1 MLYPDLYESTI
12 APKNKLEKDLY
23 SCDGGDDACVV
34 AYVSKMFATP
44 AADLP
49 ENKKKP
55 LTADEMRAKAR
66 EAKEARQRA
75 LGNGEDGQPAPDGS
89 APLLAL
95 SPETNTDVDPAGDFI
110 DADEVLLGFARLY
123 SGSLRVGSRIGCVL
137 PKYNNGLGRSHGRNK
152 SHYVETKV
160 EGLYTMMGRDLVAVE
175 RVDAGNVFAIKGLE
189 GKVWRSATLCSPRA
203 SGIQESDSEEDW
215 LINLGSINLQVSA
228 RHVLPKSPKF

>member
-23 SCDGGDDACVV
+23 SCNGEDDACVV

-66 EAKEARQRA
+66 AAKEARQRA
-75 LGNGEDGQPAPDGS
+75 LENGEDSQTALDSSASLPTPPPD
-89 APLLAL
+89 A
-95 SPETNTDVDPAGDFI
+95 NTDAEPTGDLTEP
-110 DADEVLLGFARLY
+110 DEVLLGFARLY
-123 SGSLRVGSRIGCVL
+123 SGSLRVGSTIGCVL
-137 PKYNNGLGRSHGRNK
+137 PKYSNVLGRNHGRNK
-152 SHYVETKV
+152 PHYVETKI

-189 GKVWRSATLCSPRA
+189 GKVWRCATLCSPRA
-203 SGIQESDSEEDW
+203 SGIQESDTVEDW
-215 LINLGSINLQVSA
+215 LINLGGISLQVSPH
-228 RHVLPKSPKF
+228 HVLLEVPQF